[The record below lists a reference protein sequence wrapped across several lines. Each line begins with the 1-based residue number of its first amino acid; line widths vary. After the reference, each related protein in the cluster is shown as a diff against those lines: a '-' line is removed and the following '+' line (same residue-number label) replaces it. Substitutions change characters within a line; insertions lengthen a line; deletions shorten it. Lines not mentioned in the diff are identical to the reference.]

1 MNKKNTLRLFLVPTM
16 LVLSS
21 AIMAMAWLGHLKYK
35 EDLSFLM
42 ATLLAWTIVFPE
54 YILNISAIR
63 WGVGVYQPSE
73 MAAMNLS
80 SGIIFIALVSHFFL
94 GEELTTQKYVG
105 FGLMI
110 IAMVLISETKPSE
123 IRNQKNL

>member
-1 MNKKNTLRLFLVPTM
+1 MNKNNTLRIYLIPIM
-16 LVLSS
+16 LTASS

-42 ATLLAWTIVFPE
+42 AALFAWLLVLPE
-54 YILNISAIR
+54 YLLNVSAIR

-80 SGIIFIALVSHFFL
+80 TGVVFIALVSHFML
-94 GEELTTQKYVG
+94 GEELTTQKYIG

-110 IAMVLISETKPSE
+110 IAMVLISESKPS
-123 IRNQKNL
+123 KNLNKK